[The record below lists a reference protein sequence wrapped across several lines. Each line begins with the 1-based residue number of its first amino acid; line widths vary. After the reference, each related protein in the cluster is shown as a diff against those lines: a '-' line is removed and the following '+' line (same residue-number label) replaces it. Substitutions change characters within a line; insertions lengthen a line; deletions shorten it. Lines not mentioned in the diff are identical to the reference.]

1 MLQGNYQKAG
11 NDMRKGQKVKTA
23 WVNSPQAD
31 AVAEYY
37 VAGHSVKE
45 TAEKY
50 NVTVC
55 QVNNLA
61 KRRKLTNGRTHGTVP
76 AWANIRRSDEAE
88 KRMACRLE
96 PLGFEYVGGYQD
108 KHVKI
113 RCRRC
118 GFEFERSADFAKRG
132 NVICPEC
139 ERKRILTRQTE
150 QRTIHKID
158 IEQKKRR
165 AEVEKANALFHLL
178 NDKTHVCSVCGN
190 RFSVSDYM
198 QSAGITLIPTSPKYC
213 SRDCRRKATNKA
225 RKKAPSGRTG
235 NYYDRARKYGCKY
248 IPGITLKKLIER
260 DGMKCQ
266 ICGGI
271 CDWND
276 HSWSGYTGPTYP
288 SIDHIIPMAK
298 GGGHTWENVQVA
310 HIICNSEKGDKV
322 AT

>member
-1 MLQGNYQKAG
+1 
-11 NDMRKGQKVKTA
+11 MRKGQKVEGA
-23 WVNSPQAD
+23 WINSPQAD
-31 AVAEYY
+31 AVAGYY
-37 VAGHSVKE
+37 TAGHSVKE

-50 NVTVC
+50 GVTIH

-61 KRRKLTNGRTHGTVP
+61 KARRLTNGLGRGKIP
-76 AWANIRRSDEAE
+76 AWVNVQRSEETE
-88 KRMACRLE
+88 KRMADRLE
-96 PLGFEYVGGYQD
+96 TLGFEYVGGYRD
-108 KHVKI
+108 GHVKI
-113 RCRRC
+113 RCRQC
-118 GFEFERSADFAKRG
+118 GFEFDRCADFAKRG
-132 NVICPEC
+132 SVICPDC
-139 ERKRILTRQTE
+139 ERRRTLAKQIER
-150 QRTIHKID
+150 RTIRKID
-158 IEQKKRR
+158 IERKKRR
-165 AEVEKANALFHLL
+165 AEAEKADALFHLL
-178 NDKTHVCSVCGN
+178 NDKNHVCSVCGN
-190 RFSVSDYM
+190 HFSVSDYM
-198 QSAGITLIPTSPKYC
+198 QSTGRILTPTSPKYC
-213 SRDCRRKATNKA
+213 SKECRRKAANKA

-276 HSWSGYTGPTYP
+276 HSWSEYSGPTYP